1 MKRNVVLFSLFI
13 LVVLIIGCTREVKTK
28 NEKQKTEIAL
38 VIHGGAGDLTTENI
52 PPEKEAEYRKKLNE
66 ALIAGYDILKNGGSS
81 VDAVEKVIKILE
93 NSPLFNAGRGAVMT
107 ADKKFELDASIMD
120 GRTLKTGAIT
130 GVSHIK
136 NPIALA
142 RLIMDNSQHVF
153 FSGIGAEKFALS
165 QGMKLVDS
173 LYFYPDDVRAEIEKK
188 NLEEK
193 NKKDKQNRKKS
204 KRRVS
209 LVESDQ
215 PFAKYGTVG
224 CVALDKDG
232 NLAAGT
238 STGGL
243 QNKMTGRIGDSPIIG
258 AGTYANNNTCAVSC
272 TGQGEYFIR
281 GVVAYDMS
289 ALLEYKGMS
298 LATASNYVIKVK
310 LNELGGLGGLI
321 ALDKYGN
328 ISINFN
334 TKGMFRGYIT
344 DKGKPVVK
352 IFNE

>member
-1 MKRNVVLFSLFI
+1 MNQK
-13 LVVLIIGCTREVKTK
+13 VVLIGLLSLFFLLTSCTREVKTK
-28 NEKQKTEIAL
+28 DEKQKTEIAL
-38 VIHGGAGDLTTENI
+38 VIHGGAGYFTSETI

-66 ALIAGYDILKNGGSS
+66 ALITGYNILKDGGSS
-81 VDAVEKVIKILE
+81 VEAVEKVIKILE
-93 NSPLFNAGRGAVMT
+93 NSPLFNAGCGSVMT

-120 GRTLKTGAIT
+120 GRTLKTGAVT

-136 NPIALA
+136 NPIAAA
-142 RLIMDNSQHVF
+142 RLVMDKSQNVF
-153 FSGIGAEKFALS
+153 FSGVGAEQFVVS
-165 QGMKLVDS
+165 QGMQLVDS
-173 LYFYPDDVRAEIEKK
+173 LYFYPDDIRAEIEKK
-188 NLEEK
+188 NLEEQDKQNKLNKKK
-193 NKKDKQNRKKS
+193 NKK
-204 KRRVS
+204 RVS
-209 LVESDQ
+209 FVEKKTEIE
-215 PFAKYGTVG
+215 KYGTVG

-243 QNKMTGRIGDSPIIG
+243 NNKMKGRIGDSPIIG

-272 TGQGEYFIR
+272 TGQGEFFIR

-289 ALLEYKGMS
+289 ALLEYKGMT
-298 LATASNYVIKVK
+298 LATATNYIINVK

-328 ISINFN
+328 VSMNFN

-344 DKGKPVVK
+344 DKGKPEIK
-352 IFNE
+352 IFND

>member
-1 MKRNVVLFSLFI
+1 MNRK
-13 LVVLIIGCTREVKTK
+13 VVLIGLLSLFVLLTSCTREVKTK
-28 NEKQKTEIAL
+28 DEKQKTEIAL
-38 VIHGGAGDLTTENI
+38 VIHGGAGDISAANI
-52 PPEKEAEYRKKLNE
+52 SPEKEAEYKQKLNE
-66 ALIAGYDILKNGGSS
+66 ALIEGYKILKDGGSS

-93 NSPLFNAGRGAVMT
+93 NSPLFNAGKGSVLT
-107 ADKKFELDASIMD
+107 TEKKFEMDAAIMD
-120 GRTLKTGAIT
+120 GRTLKTGAVT

-136 NPIALA
+136 NPISAA
-142 RLIMDNSQHVF
+142 RLIMDNSQNVF
-153 FSGIGAEKFALS
+153 FSGAGAEQYVKS
-165 QGMKLVDS
+165 QGMDLVDS

-188 NLEEK
+188 NLEEQNKK
-193 NKKDKQNRKKS
+193 NKQSKKKS
-204 KRRVS
+204 KKRFS
-209 LVESDQ
+209 FVESESS
-215 PFAKYGTVG
+215 FTKYGTVG
-224 CVALDKDG
+224 CIALDKDG

-243 QNKMTGRIGDSPIIG
+243 ENKMKGRIGDTPIIG

-310 LNELGGLGGLI
+310 MNELGGLGGLI

-328 ISINFN
+328 ISMNFN
-334 TKGMFRGYIT
+334 TKGMFRGFIT
-344 DKGKPVVK
+344 DKGKPEVK
-352 IFNE
+352 IFND